1 MSKISDAIEC
11 VWGKIVSACIRAGR
25 SQTEIQLCGVSK
37 FHSRAEIDEAF
48 SAGLQL
54 FGENRVQEATEKFA
68 VQEKNGFQIHLIGG
82 LQRNK
87 AKRAVELF
95 DCIQSVDRLSLIDEL
110 GALTRDK
117 QSPLP
122 ILLEIHTAEDSK
134 SGFPDIDSLL
144 FGVERVFSYKGLL
157 LQGLMTMAPNSNDEK
172 SIRASFR
179 AVAAAQKA
187 VSTRFSNSCP
197 ILSMGMSNDFEIAI
211 EEGSTMVRIGT
222 AIFGKTRQK

>member
-1 MSKISDAIEC
+1 MSKISDAIERVQERIAAAC
-11 VWGKIVSACIRAGR
+11 VRSGR
-25 SQTEIQLCGVSK
+25 SQTEVQLCGVSK
-37 FHSRAEIDEAF
+37 FHTKAEIGEAF
-48 SAGLQL
+48 FAGLRL
-54 FGENRVQEATEKFA
+54 FGENRVQEALEKFT
-68 VQEKNGFQIHLIGG
+68 VQEKNGLQVHLIGS

-110 GALTRDK
+110 GSLTRDK
-117 QSPLP
+117 QNPLP
-122 ILLEIHTAEDSK
+122 VLLEMHTAEDSK

-144 FGVERVFSYKGLL
+144 SGIERVFLYKGLF
-157 LQGLMTMAPNSNDEK
+157 LQGLMTMAPNSDDEK

-179 AVAAAQKA
+179 AVITAQKA
-187 VSTRFSNSCP
+187 VSVRFPTACP

-222 AIFGKTRQK
+222 AIFGDKR